1 MNIERAKREDPK
13 ASRPTLLAVSPVP
26 PWPAS
31 DGMAL
36 RVSRMLEELADRW
49 SIVLVCPSGGD
60 SAASHGVALAAEIR
74 LTRTGEWM
82 YLPSQYDVGP
92 VLETVSEVLH
102 VHRPR
107 VALLWGGMEYLRREI
122 SEMPPAVGDRVD
134 CMTLSAWRQISRARG
149 FTARRRRVSDFVS
162 AVRYELRVRETCS
175 ATVVVGEED
184 ARVLRRVLGMKNVH
198 VVPNGVDVPAAVSR
212 NRASRPTVI
221 FTGVLSYQPNIDAVA
236 HFAEDIWP
244 LVRARVPDALFQIV
258 GRSPGPHILAFNAK
272 PGIEIHADVPSVHEF
287 LGRAWLSVAPMRS
300 GSGLKNKIL
309 ESWSVGTPA
318 VMTPIATNGLTG
330 APGELLLAA
339 EGDELATL
347 VGDLLLDSKR
357 REELGVLARTTAT
370 KDFSWKANA
379 DALDRL
385 LRSASL

>member
-1 MNIERAKREDPK
+1 MNPERAGRGNSA

-36 RVSRMLEELADRW
+36 RVSRMLEELANRW

-60 SAASHGVALAAEIR
+60 SAASNGVALAAEIR
-74 LTRTGEWM
+74 LARTSEWM
-82 YLPSQYDVGP
+82 YLPSQYDVAP
-92 VLETVSEVLH
+92 VLETVSKVLQA
-102 VHRPR
+102 HRPS
-107 VALLWGGMEYLRREI
+107 VALLWGGMEYLRKEI
-122 SEMPPAVGDRVD
+122 SGMPPAVGDRVD
-134 CMTLSAWRQISRARG
+134 CMTLTGWRQLSRARG
-149 FTARRRRVSDFVS
+149 LAARRRRISDFVS
-162 AVRYELRVRETCS
+162 AARYELSVRGTCS

-184 ARVLRRVLGMKNVH
+184 ARVLRRVIGVKNVH
-198 VVPNGVDVPAAVSR
+198 VVPNGVDVPEVLGQP
-212 NRASRPTVI
+212 RASQPTVI
-221 FTGVLSYQPNIDAVA
+221 FTGVLSYQPNIDAVM

-244 LVRARVPDALFQIV
+244 KLLTRVPNAVFLVV
-258 GRSPGPHILAFNAK
+258 GRSPGPDILALAAK
-272 PGIEIHADVPSVHEF
+272 PGIEVHADVASVHEF
-287 LGRAWLSVAPMRS
+287 LHRAWLSVAPMRS

-330 APGELLLAA
+330 APAELLLAA
-339 EGDELATL
+339 EEDELGTL

-357 REELGVLARTTAT
+357 REGLGVLARTTAT
-370 KDFSWKANA
+370 QDFSWRAHA

-385 LRSASL
+385 LHNASL